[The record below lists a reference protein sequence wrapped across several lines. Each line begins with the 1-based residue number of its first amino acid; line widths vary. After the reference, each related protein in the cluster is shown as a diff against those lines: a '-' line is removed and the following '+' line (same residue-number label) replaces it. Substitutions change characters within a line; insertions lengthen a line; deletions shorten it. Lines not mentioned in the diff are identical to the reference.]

1 LSPPVLHM
9 VVVVEHW
16 PTISGF
22 SARREAM
29 LDAAPALASPS
40 RGRPWPTT
48 EGPGGAALPAAPAE
62 ASSWQD
68 GDARATRSRRSQR
81 LYLSQVASRIVAPR
95 GADAGALCSGSPFRS
110 PGRTGSV
117 DADGGASPAALAQ
130 PGRFDLSERDP
141 LQRSTSSL
149 RTSGRRSPPGRAA
162 QQLPRAASSL
172 GSPKVDGGAQGA
184 AAAVWAA
191 LAAAEKEVFSPEV
204 MKEKFNAVDQMIDE
218 ITRGLKLEGVSRKA
232 DPDEERAQRQKE
244 ERQRQKLELAERAE
258 GRNPQRNVTQKIE
271 HRRDHKV
278 KLHGIPLTSVS
289 VVGPAGAKQVA
300 VVDVGTLRS
309 KAPARPSGAGADG
322 IGGPTPHR
330 RCIGGGRAAPE
341 PDAISSRAPPP
352 LHRRGAARSSRPAC
366 SRARPGGPQVKQ
378 PSGASVRTLLEL
390 QRLRE
395 RGARRSSGA
404 RGSWSPAGAAAAA
417 APPAEAA
424 PAAAAGAEVKYLWLD
439 WPCMWQANKEG
450 QREITVDEKAEFD
463 LMLSEV
469 NMLYLGCRV
478 VILLDMTYLSR
489 FWTLYEAWLSQMK
502 PTSTGLKPALISD
515 ASRCDVVP
523 IMGANDAFRSALLST
538 IANQMPSASLAAKYL
553 RNDDISVT
561 NASDKE
567 KQLDRVSGLDYR
579 VIQVEIDAQAEAG
592 STVQMQRVL
601 AAGFCHSLGL
611 LKDGTVTAC
620 GLDSDG
626 QRSGVAR
633 ESYPVFVSC
642 VTCVE
647 LRANCPGPHSG
658 PPRAARGGQYWSER
672 SPGQAATEGSW
683 AQLPWRS
690 VLAGSGQELSSNE
703 SAWPQVY
710 WEDHHI
716 FTDRRGNYHILA
728 HAWSGHDTTY
738 PLPGCFVHSASSACR
753 ARIGHAFSRNAV
765 DWYIS
770 PVAAATAESTFED
783 GETVQW
789 RARERPHVV
798 QDSKGDLVAL
808 VTGVGDPHCEGAN
821 TGVAGC
827 DHTFTLVERVKSE
840 PAVPRA
846 AAPGGARG

>member
-1 LSPPVLHM
+1 PGAPLATPDCEGAAAPGSQRPDSSSAAVLARGAQRGA
-9 VVVVEHW
+9 
-16 PTISGF
+16 SQLG
-22 SARREAM
+22 ARRCWTPRRRWPRRAV
-29 LDAAPALASPS
+29 AGPGPPPRAPAGRRSQPRPRRPR
-40 RGRPWPTT
+40 RGRTGTPGPRDLAGASASTSRRWHPGSWPPGAPTRVRCAPARRSGALDGLGGRRRRRVAGSAGAARAVRPVRARPPPALHQLPAD
-48 EGPGGAALPAAPAE
+48 ERAAQPAGAGGAAAPPRRVEPGLAE
-62 ASSWQD
+62 
-68 GDARATRSRRSQR
+68 G
-81 LYLSQVASRIVAPR
+81 
-95 GADAGALCSGSPFRS
+95 
-110 PGRTGSV
+110 
-117 DADGGASPAALAQ
+117 
-130 PGRFDLSERDP
+130 
-141 LQRSTSSL
+141 
-149 RTSGRRSPPGRAA
+149 GRRCAGRRGRGVGRAGG
-162 QQLPRAASSL
+162 RRE
-172 GSPKVDGGAQGA
+172 GS
-184 AAAVWAA
+184 
-191 LAAAEKEVFSPEV
+191 VFSPEV

-309 KAPARPSGAGADG
+309 K
-322 IGGPTPHR
+322 
-330 RCIGGGRAAPE
+330 
-341 PDAISSRAPPP
+341 
-352 LHRRGAARSSRPAC
+352 
-366 SRARPGGPQVKQ
+366 VKQ

-439 WPCMWQANKEG
+439 WPCMWQANKDEMRG

-633 ESYPVFVSC
+633 TGAGVQFWSAL
-642 VTCVE
+642 
-647 LRANCPGPHSG
+647 LRGVRGRASPARAWKRWR
-658 PPRAARGGQYWSER
+658 PRARRRTSH
-672 SPGQAATEGSW
+672 TNID
-683 AQLPWRS
+683 LWR
-690 VLAGSGQELSSNE
+690 
-703 SAWPQVY
+703 
-710 WEDHHI
+710 
-716 FTDRRGNYHILA
+716 
-728 HAWSGHDTTY
+728 
-738 PLPGCFVHSASSACR
+738 C
-753 ARIGHAFSRNAV
+753 ARISWIPASRIAPHRRCIGNA
-765 DWYIS
+765 
-770 PVAAATAESTFED
+770 
-783 GETVQW
+783 
-789 RARERPHVV
+789 AR
-798 QDSKGDLVAL
+798 
-808 VTGVGDPHCEGAN
+808 CGA
-821 TGVAGC
+821 
-827 DHTFTLVERVKSE
+827 
-840 PAVPRA
+840 
-846 AAPGGARG
+846 

>member
-1 LSPPVLHM
+1 PGAPLATPDCEGAAAPGSQRPDSSSAAVLARGAQRGA
-9 VVVVEHW
+9 
-16 PTISGF
+16 SQLG
-22 SARREAM
+22 ARRCWTPRRRWPRRAV
-29 LDAAPALASPS
+29 AGPGPPPRAPAGRRSQPRPRRPR
-40 RGRPWPTT
+40 RGRTGTPGPRDLAGASASTSRRWHPGSWPPGAPTRVRCAPARRSGALDGLGGRRRRRVAGSAGAARAVRPVRARPPPALHQLPAD
-48 EGPGGAALPAAPAE
+48 ERAAQPAGAGGAAAPPRRVEPGLAE
-62 ASSWQD
+62 
-68 GDARATRSRRSQR
+68 G
-81 LYLSQVASRIVAPR
+81 
-95 GADAGALCSGSPFRS
+95 
-110 PGRTGSV
+110 
-117 DADGGASPAALAQ
+117 
-130 PGRFDLSERDP
+130 
-141 LQRSTSSL
+141 
-149 RTSGRRSPPGRAA
+149 GRRCAGRRGRGVGRAGG
-162 QQLPRAASSL
+162 RRE
-172 GSPKVDGGAQGA
+172 GS
-184 AAAVWAA
+184 
-191 LAAAEKEVFSPEV
+191 VFSPEV

-439 WPCMWQANKEG
+439 WPCMWQANKDEMRG

-633 ESYPVFVSC
+633 TGAGVQFWSAL
-642 VTCVE
+642 
-647 LRANCPGPHSG
+647 LRGVRGRASPARAWKRWR
-658 PPRAARGGQYWSER
+658 PRARRRTSH
-672 SPGQAATEGSW
+672 TNID
-683 AQLPWRS
+683 LWR
-690 VLAGSGQELSSNE
+690 
-703 SAWPQVY
+703 
-710 WEDHHI
+710 
-716 FTDRRGNYHILA
+716 
-728 HAWSGHDTTY
+728 
-738 PLPGCFVHSASSACR
+738 C
-753 ARIGHAFSRNAV
+753 ARISWIPASRIAPHRRCIGNA
-765 DWYIS
+765 
-770 PVAAATAESTFED
+770 
-783 GETVQW
+783 
-789 RARERPHVV
+789 AR
-798 QDSKGDLVAL
+798 
-808 VTGVGDPHCEGAN
+808 CGA
-821 TGVAGC
+821 
-827 DHTFTLVERVKSE
+827 
-840 PAVPRA
+840 
-846 AAPGGARG
+846 

>member
-309 KAPARPSGAGADG
+309 K
-322 IGGPTPHR
+322 
-330 RCIGGGRAAPE
+330 
-341 PDAISSRAPPP
+341 
-352 LHRRGAARSSRPAC
+352 
-366 SRARPGGPQVKQ
+366 VKQ